1 MELGIL
7 WRMRVAKTA
16 RTRDICI
23 LLALGD
29 FCVIGCRAERCLVV
43 ISWIF
48 QNPPPLRTDGLGR
61 MPVCQAETITRSV
74 GRLDRVR
81 PIDVS
86 PIIPRVETKSWRV
99 HQMPT

>member
-1 MELGIL
+1 
-7 WRMRVAKTA
+7 
-16 RTRDICI
+16 
-23 LLALGD
+23 
-29 FCVIGCRAERCLVV
+29 
-43 ISWIF
+43 
-48 QNPPPLRTDGLGR
+48 